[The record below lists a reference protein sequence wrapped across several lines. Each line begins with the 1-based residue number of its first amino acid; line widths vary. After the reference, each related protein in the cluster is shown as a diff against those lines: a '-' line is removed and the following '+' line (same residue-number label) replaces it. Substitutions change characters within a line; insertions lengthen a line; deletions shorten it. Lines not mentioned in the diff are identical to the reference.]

1 MFENLKAA
9 VLKALPWKKESVA
22 SVLVT
27 FYTAADKLDA
37 IAERE
42 ETARDT
48 ADKAADAIWMQARDH
63 GRERNRAIK
72 SARFLRSIGDDV

>member
-1 MFENLKAA
+1 MFDNLMSA
-9 VLKALPWKKESVA
+9 VSKVLPRKKESVA

-27 FYTAADKLDA
+27 FYTAADKLDV

-42 ETARDT
+42 EAARDA

-63 GRERNRAIK
+63 GRERNRAVK